1 MLFSTSETGLSC
13 RPVPPTGYNTKS
25 QLYIYSAFF
34 TLIILSAS
42 IVITSCSAISLV
54 HSFSTYLHRGD
65 PYLSRYLED
74 PCINVQLHFT
84 FLQLFQLESS
94 SLFPIFPCQASGND
108 SIPVLSIPTVAK
120 PGIFTILYCIPV
132 YADYCPSYCAKI

>member
-54 HSFSTYLHRGD
+54 HSFSTYLYCGD

-84 FLQLFQLESS
+84 FFVALLYTISNF
-94 SLFPIFPCQASGND
+94 FMSG
-108 SIPVLSIPTVAK
+108 
-120 PGIFTILYCIPV
+120 FW
-132 YADYCPSYCAKI
+132 